1 MQFAL
6 FLLAV
11 AGFLAV
17 LKRLGEAAFR
27 ALKRGADAF
36 ILSEVASSRAQ
47 RGDITGLT
55 EAQQMRRTTRR
66 ARWRAAGSVLL
77 WVGALLAP
85 LLTQLALWIYASYSL
100 LWLVPPGRRRNAS

>member
-17 LKRLGEAAFR
+17 LKRLGLAAFR
-27 ALKRGADAF
+27 ALQGGVDAF

-47 RGDITGLT
+47 RGDVTGLA
-55 EAQQMRRTTRR
+55 EAQQQRRKTRV

-77 WVGALLAP
+77 WAGALVAP
-85 LLTQLALWIYASYSL
+85 LLTQWALWIYASYSL
-100 LWLVPPGRRRNAS
+100 LWLFSARRRRPAS